1 MQRTQHKDLDGIE
14 TRLKNVE
21 YDTDDFRRSIKQV
34 QASLGNLTES
44 IATAGHTSYLAMQNA
59 TLALERIADLTN
71 RVGKSSKSSH
81 NEHVAEPLQSW
92 SVHQVDSEGCDLQS
106 DVQKEPTPEPQPLA
120 AESVLDLKDQ
130 VEECCEVHLLPRLT
144 QHLSAIVDERLE
156 AKLESLAVQVQTQRE
171 LSINLEKD
179 LEGLLS
185 ALEYGAGISAE
196 GTRAAGRS
204 PQVSSKPLDRRGQTA
219 GDLHSQFRMFSAPL
233 PIVKQDPT
241 LEAAQGG
248 RSDLQLGD
256 CVPLPAMGSTCIF
269 RGKMQPR
276 LASTGQDSF
285 MSCSNPVDLQRSRR
299 EIVYL

>member
-44 IATAGHTSYLAMQNA
+44 IATAGHTSHIAMQNA
-59 TLALERIADLTN
+59 TLALERIADLTH
-71 RVGKSSKSSH
+71 RVGEPSKSSH

-92 SVHQVDSEGCDLQS
+92 SVHQVDS

-120 AESVLDLKDQ
+120 AESIPDLKDQ
-130 VEECCEVHLLPRLT
+130 VEECCEVHLLPRLR
-144 QHLSAIVDERLE
+144 QHLSAIVDERLD

-204 PQVSSKPLDRRGQTA
+204 PQVSSKPLDRRGQAA

-233 PIVKQDPT
+233 PIVKQDPA

-269 RGKMQPR
+269 RGQMQPR
-276 LASTGQDSF
+276 LAMTGQDSF
-285 MSCSNPVDLQRSRR
+285 MSCSNPVDLQRSRP
-299 EIVYL
+299 EIVDL